1 MDICGR
7 DSIYSQI
14 LHLLFTF
21 PTTFTVR
28 QGHTMNSE
36 KQAITKELVVDSP
49 SSLFSCHRDHKA
61 YVKTEEPW
69 DSSSLNECC
78 VF

>member
-7 DSIYSQI
+7 DSIYSQTV
-14 LHLLFTF
+14 HLLFKF
-21 PTTFTVR
+21 PTTIIVR
-28 QGHTMNSE
+28 QGHAMSSK
-36 KQAITKELVVDSP
+36 KQAITKELALDSP

-61 YVKTEEPW
+61 HIKTEEPW
-69 DSSSLNECC
+69 DLSSLNERC